1 MGFAQAVRSD
11 DTEFAPWGAGGN
23 YQPDT
28 PMWLICIRTDYLD
41 GIAESFF
48 TDSSPAGMNINSVL
62 LPTGTAVMSGSGSSQ
77 AVASVTVTNKGTDY
91 TFADITFSAGSASA
105 NATIAPPSGHG
116 TDPVSELGGF
126 FVGINTQL
134 SGAGGAGADLTV
146 GNDFRQISL
155 IKNPTNFGTTTIGT
169 ASTLKAMNALD
180 FASGVSVA
188 SFTVD
193 ELLTGGT
200 SGANAYVVQIDAGN
214 GYVYFTQNSK
224 TGYKP
229 FTNGETVTGGS
240 SAFSGAIE
248 SSNGV
253 LNPEVNRGS
262 GEMLFLE
269 NRNPINRS
277 TTQIED
283 IKVIIEF

>member
-1 MGFAQAVRSD
+1 
-11 DTEFAPWGAGGN
+11 
-23 YQPDT
+23 
-28 PMWLICIRTDYLD
+28 
-41 GIAESFF
+41 
-48 TDSSPAGMNINSVL
+48 
-62 LPTGTAVMSGSGSSQ
+62 MSGSGSTQ

-91 TFADITFSAGSASA
+91 TFADITFSTGSASA